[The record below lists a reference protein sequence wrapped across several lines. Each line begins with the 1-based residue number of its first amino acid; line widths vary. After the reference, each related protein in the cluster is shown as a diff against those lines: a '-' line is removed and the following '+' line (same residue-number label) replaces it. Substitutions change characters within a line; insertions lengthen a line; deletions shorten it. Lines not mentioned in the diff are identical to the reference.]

1 MKLIIIAAHSSNLVI
16 GSGGA
21 IPWDFPD
28 DLMRFKFLTM
38 GNTILMGRKTFESIG
53 RRLPGRRSVVLTSR
67 ALPGVETYRSL
78 DEALHALAAE
88 EKVFVIGGERLFRD
102 TILIADEL
110 HLTIVKHHIEGD
122 AFFPEY
128 KRIVAKKFKLA
139 EFVIGDELEYWHYRK
154 IVPR

>member
-1 MKLIIIAAHSSNLVI
+1 MKLIIIAAHSFNLVI

-21 IPWDFPD
+21 IPWNLPD
-28 DLMRFKFLTM
+28 DLKQFKSLTM
-38 GNTILMGRKTFESIG
+38 GSTILMGRKTFESIG

-67 ALPGVETYRSL
+67 AIPGVETYQSL
-78 DEALHALAAE
+78 DEALHALNAE

-110 HLTIVKHHIEGD
+110 HLTIVKHYIEGD

-128 KRIVAKKFKLA
+128 NRIVAKKFKLA
-139 EFVIGDELEYWHYRK
+139 DFAFGDELEYRHYLK
-154 IVPR
+154 IGK